1 MSNEQLAIYLQE
13 HPEDTARLELL
24 YMKNRGFLYKY
35 IKRFFPCEEIEDLM
49 QESYFSMIKA
59 IRGYDES
66 KGKFLTYWGWH
77 LRQHLT
83 RYTYSYSGIGVSTN
97 ELINKYNKTIT
108 ELEELGEIPTDTSIA
123 HKMGVSVEKV
133 QELAKL
139 QKSRVNISTDKEIQ
153 EGIALLDTQADKGQN
168 VESTV
173 LDAMEKEELKRDI
186 WECVERLPEKHAE
199 VIIRHYK
206 NQEQYKD
213 IAEDLEVSYQ
223 QVTQR
228 KIEAFRKMREDA
240 RTVRQLRPYI
250 DNIRGEALKG
260 NGVGRFK
267 VTWTSSTERVA
278 LQRLERKK
286 LLQEIANF

>member
-1 MSNEQLAIYLQE
+1 MSNEQLAVYLKE

-83 RYTYSYSGIGVSTN
+83 RYTYSYSGVGVNTN
-97 ELINKYNKTIT
+97 ELINKYNRTIT
-108 ELEELGEIPTDTSIA
+108 ELEELGEIPTDTRIA

-139 QKSRVNISTDKEIQ
+139 QKSRVNISTDKEVN
-153 EGIALLDTQADKGQN
+153 EGTALLDLQADKSQN

-213 IAEDLEVSYQ
+213 IAEDLKVSYQ

>member
-1 MSNEQLAIYLQE
+1 MSNEQLAVYLKE

-83 RYTYSYSGIGVSTN
+83 RYTYSYSGVGVNTN
-97 ELINKYNKTIT
+97 ELINKYNRTIT
-108 ELEELGEIPTDTSIA
+108 ELEELGEIPTDTCIA

-139 QKSRVNISTDKEIQ
+139 QKSRVNISTDKEVN
-153 EGIALLDTQADKGQN
+153 EGTALLDLQADKSQN

>member
-1 MSNEQLAIYLQE
+1 MSNEQLAVYLKE

-24 YMKNRGFLYKY
+24 YIKNRGFLYKY
-35 IKRFFPCEEIEDLM
+35 IKRFFPCEEVEDLM
-49 QESYFSMIKA
+49 QESYFAMLKA
-59 IRGYDES
+59 IKSYDEN
-66 KGKFLTYWGWH
+66 KGKFLTWFGWYLHEH
-77 LRQHLT
+77 LK
-83 RYTYSYSGIGVSTN
+83 RYVYSYSGVGINTN
-97 ELINKYNKTIT
+97 DLINKYNRTIT
-108 ELEELGEIPTDTSIA
+108 ELEELGEIPTDTRIA

-139 QKSRVNISTDKEIQ
+139 QKSRVNISTDKEVN
-153 EGIALLDTQADKGQN
+153 EGTALLDLQADKKQD

-186 WECVERLPEKHAE
+186 WECV

-213 IAEDLEVSYQ
+213 IAEDLKVSYQ

>member
-1 MSNEQLAIYLQE
+1 MSNEQLAVYLKE

-24 YMKNRGFLYKY
+24 YMKNRGFLHKY

-83 RYTYSYSGIGVSTN
+83 RYIYSYSGVGINTN
-97 ELINKYNKTIT
+97 SLINKYNRTIT
-108 ELEELGEIPTDTSIA
+108 ELEELGEIPTDTRIA

-139 QKSRVNISTDKEIQ
+139 QKSRVNISTDKEVN
-153 EGIALLDTQADKGQN
+153 EGTALLDLQADKKQD

-213 IAEDLEVSYQ
+213 IAEDLKVSYQ

>member
-1 MSNEQLAIYLQE
+1 MSNEQLAVYLKE

-35 IKRFFPCEEIEDLM
+35 IKRFFPCEEVEDLM

-59 IRGYDES
+59 IKGYDES

-77 LRQHLT
+77 LRNHLT
-83 RYTYSYSGIGVSTN
+83 RYTYSYSGVGVNTN
-97 ELINKYNKTIT
+97 ELINKYNRTIT
-108 ELEELGEIPTDTSIA
+108 ELEELGEIPTDTRIA

-139 QKSRVNISTDKEIQ
+139 QKSRVNISTDKEVN
-153 EGIALLDTQADKGQN
+153 EGTALLDLQADKKQD

-213 IAEDLEVSYQ
+213 IAEELKVSYQ

-240 RTVRQLRPYI
+240 RTVKQLRPYI

>member
-1 MSNEQLAIYLQE
+1 MNNEQLAVYLKE

-35 IKRFFPCEEIEDLM
+35 IKRFFPCEEVEDLM

-77 LRQHLT
+77 LRNHLT
-83 RYTYSYSGIGVSTN
+83 RYTYSYSGVGVSTN

-108 ELEELGEIPTDTSIA
+108 ELEELGEIPTDTRIA

-153 EGIALLDTQADKGQN
+153 EGIALLDTQADKNQN

-240 RTVRQLRPYI
+240 RTVRQLRPYL

>member
-1 MSNEQLAIYLQE
+1 MSNEQLAVYLKE

-83 RYTYSYSGIGVSTN
+83 RYTYSYSGVGVNTN
-97 ELINKYNKTIT
+97 ELINKYNRTIT
-108 ELEELGEIPTDTSIA
+108 ELEELGEIPTDTRIA
-123 HKMGVSVEKV
+123 HKMGVSIEKV

-139 QKSRVNISTDKEIQ
+139 QKSRVNISTDKEVN
-153 EGIALLDTQADKGQN
+153 EGTALLDLQADKKQD

-213 IAEDLEVSYQ
+213 IAEELKVSYQ

-240 RTVRQLRPYI
+240 RTVKQLRPYI

>member
-1 MSNEQLAIYLQE
+1 MNNEELVLYLKDN
-13 HPEDTARLELL
+13 PTDKARLELL
-24 YMKNRGFLYKY
+24 YMKNIGFMRKY
-35 IKRFFPCEEIEDLM
+35 IKKYFPCEETEDLL
-49 QESYFSMIKA
+49 QESYLAMLKA
-59 IRGYDES
+59 IKGYDES
-66 KGKFLTYWGWH
+66 KGKFLTYLGYWLHAH
-77 LRQHLT
+77 LS
-83 RYTYSYSGIGVSTN
+83 RYVYNYSGIGVSTN
-97 ELINKYNKTIT
+97 ELINKYNRTVR
-108 ELEELGEIPTDTSIA
+108 ELEEQGRIPTDGVIA
-123 HKMGVSVEKV
+123 HKLGVSVKKV
-133 QELAKL
+133 QELEILRA
-139 QKSRVNISTDKEIQ
+139 SRVSVSTDKEVN
-153 EGIALLDTQADKGQN
+153 EGTALLDLQADKKQD

-260 NGVGRFK
+260 NGVGTFNR
-267 VTWTSSTERVA
+267 TWTSSTERIA
-278 LQRLERKK
+278 LKRFERERLLE
-286 LLQEIANF
+286 EIANF

>member
-1 MSNEQLAIYLQE
+1 MSNEQLAVYLKE

-83 RYTYSYSGIGVSTN
+83 RYTYSYSGVGVNTN
-97 ELINKYNKTIT
+97 ELINKYNRTIT
-108 ELEELGEIPTDTSIA
+108 ELEELGEIPTDTRIA

-139 QKSRVNISTDKEIQ
+139 QKSRVNISTDKEVN
-153 EGIALLDTQADKGQN
+153 EGTALLDLQADKKQD

-213 IAEDLEVSYQ
+213 IAEDLKVSYQ

-240 RTVRQLRPYI
+240 RTVKQLRPYI

>member
-1 MSNEQLAIYLQE
+1 MSNEQLAVYLKE

-24 YMKNRGFLYKY
+24 YIKNRGFLYKY
-35 IKRFFPCEEIEDLM
+35 IKRFFPCEEVEDLM

-83 RYTYSYSGIGVSTN
+83 RYTYSYSGVGINTN
-97 ELINKYNKTIT
+97 NLINKYNRTIT
-108 ELEELGEIPTDTSIA
+108 ELEELGEIPTDTRIA

-139 QKSRVNISTDKEIQ
+139 QKSRVNISTDKEVN
-153 EGIALLDTQADKGQN
+153 EGTALLDLQADKKQD

-213 IAEDLEVSYQ
+213 IAEDLKVSYQ

>member
-1 MSNEQLAIYLQE
+1 MSNEQLAVYLKE

-83 RYTYSYSGIGVSTN
+83 RYTYSYSGVGVNTN
-97 ELINKYNKTIT
+97 ELINKYNRTIT
-108 ELEELGEIPTDTSIA
+108 ELEELGEIPTDTRIA

-139 QKSRVNISTDKEIQ
+139 QKSRVNISTDKEVN
-153 EGIALLDTQADKGQN
+153 EGTALLDLQADKSQN

>member
-1 MSNEQLAIYLQE
+1 MSNEQLAVYLKE

-35 IKRFFPCEEIEDLM
+35 IKRFFPCEEVEDLM

-83 RYTYSYSGIGVSTN
+83 RYTYSYSGVGINTN
-97 ELINKYNKTIT
+97 NLINKYNRTIT
-108 ELEELGEIPTDTSIA
+108 ELEELGEIPTDTRIA
-123 HKMGVSVEKV
+123 HKMGVSIEKV

-153 EGIALLDTQADKGQN
+153 EGIALLDTQADKSQN

-213 IAEDLEVSYQ
+213 IAEELKVSYQ

-240 RTVRQLRPYI
+240 RTVKQLRPYI

>member
-1 MSNEQLAIYLQE
+1 MSNEQLAVYLKE

-83 RYTYSYSGIGVSTN
+83 RYTYSYSGVGVNTN
-97 ELINKYNKTIT
+97 ELINKYNRTIT
-108 ELEELGEIPTDTSIA
+108 ELEELGEIPTDTRIA

-139 QKSRVNISTDKEIQ
+139 QKSRVNISTDKEVN
-153 EGIALLDTQADKGQN
+153 EGTALLDLQADKKQD

-213 IAEDLEVSYQ
+213 IAEDLKVSYQ

>member
-1 MSNEQLAIYLQE
+1 MSNEQLAVYLKE

-83 RYTYSYSGIGVSTN
+83 RYTYSYSGVGVNTN
-97 ELINKYNKTIT
+97 ELNNKYNRTIT
-108 ELEELGEIPTDTSIA
+108 ELEELGEIPTDTRIA

-139 QKSRVNISTDKEIQ
+139 QKSRVNISTDKEVN
-153 EGIALLDTQADKGQN
+153 EGTALLDLLEDKRQK
-168 VESTV
+168 VERTV
-173 LDAMEKEELKRDI
+173 IDAMEKEELKRDI

-206 NQEQYKD
+206 NKEQYKD
-213 IAEDLEVSYQ
+213 IAVDLEVSYQ

-240 RTVRQLRPYI
+240 RTVKQLRPYI

>member
-1 MSNEQLAIYLQE
+1 MSNEQLAVYLKE

-83 RYTYSYSGIGVSTN
+83 RYTYSYSGVGVNTN
-97 ELINKYNKTIT
+97 ELINKYNRTIT
-108 ELEELGEIPTDTSIA
+108 ELEELGEIPTDTCIA

-139 QKSRVNISTDKEIQ
+139 QKSRVNISTDKEVN
-153 EGIALLDTQADKGQN
+153 EGTALLDLQADKSQN

-240 RTVRQLRPYI
+240 RTVKQLRPYI